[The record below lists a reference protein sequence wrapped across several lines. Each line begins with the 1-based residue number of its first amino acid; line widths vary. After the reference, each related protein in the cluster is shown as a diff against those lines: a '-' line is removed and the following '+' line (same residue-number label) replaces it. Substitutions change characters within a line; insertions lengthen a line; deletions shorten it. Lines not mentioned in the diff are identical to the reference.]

1 MYHSKIEATE
11 IFQALA
17 ERTRLRIMRV
27 MVALPREEA
36 CLCDMTDGL
45 LELEH
50 NVSRH
55 LKILRQVGLLSAC
68 KEGRWVYHRL
78 VNSPQIGPF
87 YKVIARLTDTDGS
100 FAADLKRFRSE
111 LEKRAAIRCTKDG
124 PRFKSE
130 KAKSGG

>member
-1 MYHSKIEATE
+1 MYQSKIEATE

-36 CLCDMTDGL
+36 CLCDITDGL
-45 LELEH
+45 LEPEH
-50 NVSRH
+50 NISRH
-55 LKILRQVGLLSAC
+55 LKILRQVGLLSAY
-68 KEGRWVYHRL
+68 KEGRWVYHQL
-78 VNSPQIGPF
+78 VESPQMKPF
-87 YKVIARLTDTDGS
+87 YKVIAKLSDTDS
-100 FAADLKRFRSE
+100 TFAADLKRFKSE
-111 LEKRAAIRCTKDG
+111 LEKRAAVRCTKDG